1 MFKPLYPMSKE
12 VSARRRY
19 ETRDIVRRIGVVTA
33 DRVRLRGHPISHPLT
48 IFNPAVVI
56 EDEMLVLY
64 ARITVGY
71 FKYASAV
78 VELRL
83 NLSDIYGRE
92 PPISVADIVVY
103 PSNKFDMWGV
113 EDPRV
118 CEIGGRRLMTYCG
131 RTSHY
136 FSSERNEKVLPVT
149 AAMENKCWEKICV
162 FRLPRGL
169 RPFIVS
175 DKDAFIVKMK
185 ALMLFHRLHMTDGSF
200 YLVASPIPESVLA
213 LKSFRTVSLMDTF
226 VAFDA
231 ADFESKL
238 GWGTPPVRVGRE
250 YLLLLHGVDLDGC
263 YRVFAI
269 LMNENAEV
277 TAVTPEYIMEP
288 REPYEIYGD
297 RPFTVFPC
305 GAATLDDALIISYGA
320 GDSVIGIG
328 EIDLSELMA
337 ILDSNRLE

>member
-1 MFKPLYPMSKE
+1 MFKPLCRASKE
-12 VSARRRY
+12 VSGRRRY
-19 ETRDIVRRIGVVTA
+19 KTRDIVRRVGVITA
-33 DRVRLRGHPISHPLT
+33 DCVRLRSHPISRPLT
-48 IFNPAVVI
+48 IFNPAAVV
-56 EDEMLVLY
+56 EDGTLVLY

-103 PSNKFDMWGV
+103 PSNRFDMWGV

-118 CEIGGRRLMTYCG
+118 CEVGGRRLMTYCG

-136 FSSERNEKVLPVT
+136 FSSERSEKVLPVT
-149 AAMENKCWEKICV
+149 AVMGDKGWEKVCV
-162 FRLPRGL
+162 FRMPEGL
-169 RPFIVS
+169 RPFVVS
-175 DKDAFIVKMK
+175 DKDAFIAEMK

-200 YLVASPIPESVLA
+200 YLVVSPIPERVLT
-213 LKSFRTVSLMDTF
+213 LEGFEVVSLVDTF

-238 GWGTPPVRVGRE
+238 GWGAPPVRVGKE
-250 YLLLLHGVDLDGC
+250 FLLLLHGVDLDGC
-263 YRVFAI
+263 YRVFAV
-269 LMNENAEV
+269 LMNENAEI

-288 REPYEIYGD
+288 QEPYEIYGD

-305 GAATLDDALIISYGA
+305 GAATLDDTLIVSYGA

-337 ILDSNRLE
+337 ILDSNRLK